1 MDIDSLNGTSG
12 FAAVRVRLAL
22 RLVLAW
28 TAVSIGLPLTAQDLE
43 SQAAADL
50 LFGEAIE
57 VRVVNLEVVVENRG
71 GERVTGLSR
80 DDFRLL
86 VDGQEVD
93 IEYFTEVSGKRVV
106 PQVASEVPPAV
117 GGGEAVA
124 TNYVLFIDDD
134 HTHVTFRRPVLLG
147 FLERLAELPAGDQ
160 VAIVAQSGRRLEI
173 VTPFTTDREATRTAL
188 GEFDKGGRF
197 TGFLRARRRQMLADV
212 RGSSGSG
219 DAASSREV
227 VSSASIRG
235 AIDSEQA
242 GRDPY
247 SGTRFW
253 DPSARWFGG
262 DASIMSP
269 VGFGGVRSFGLAGL
283 SSPEMRYR
291 DLQFS
296 IDAVVSTMRALDP
309 PDGRKVF
316 LLLAGA
322 WPSGDFGLAGKGSGK
337 SMDLHL
343 LDGLIDT
350 ANLLGYTVYP
360 VDQQGGPMGS
370 LGANLRYMA
379 RGTGGKAFTAGSN
392 VKALE
397 IVNADTSD
405 YYWLGFVPRY
415 RGDDRGHDILVE
427 VKQPRLRVRSRRGY
441 FDLSRRAEADGEA
454 LRELLFP
461 AEAKPGGG
469 SLLVEIGEV
478 ERAKWRRMNVPIS
491 VYLPIGRFPVLP
503 YDGRFV
509 QELEVRLAAVD
520 GVGRRSGVAMQRL
533 RLGGSSRPA
542 AEEVILF
549 RTSLSLR
556 RLPHDLVITVHDP
569 LSQSTASALTR
580 VTP

>member
-1 MDIDSLNGTSG
+1 M
-12 FAAVRVRLAL
+12 
-22 RLVLAW
+22 
-28 TAVSIGLPLTAQDLE
+28 SIGLPLTAQDLE
-43 SQAAADL
+43 LQAAADL
-50 LFGEAIE
+50 VFGEAIE

-93 IEYFTEVSGKRVV
+93 IEYFTEVLGKRVV
-106 PQVASEVPPAV
+106 PQVASEVPPAL

-147 FLERLAELPAGDQ
+147 FLERLVELPAGDQ

-173 VTPFTTDREATRTAL
+173 VTPFTTDREATRAAL
-188 GEFDKGGRF
+188 REFDKGGRF

-212 RGSSGSG
+212 AGSSGSG

-227 VSSASIRG
+227 VSPASIRG
-235 AIDSEQA
+235 VIDSEQA
-242 GRDPY
+242 GRNLY
-247 SGTRFW
+247 SGNRFW

-262 DASIMSP
+262 DASIMRP
-269 VGFGGVRSFGLAGL
+269 VGLGGVRSFGLAGL

-296 IDAVVSTMRALDP
+296 VDAVVSTMRALDP
-309 PDGRKVF
+309 PGGRKVF

-322 WPSGDFGLAGKGSGK
+322 WPSGDFGRAGSGSGK
-337 SMDLHL
+337 SADLQL

-379 RGTGGKAFTAGSN
+379 RGTGGKAFMAGSN

-397 IVNADTSD
+397 VVNADTSD

-415 RGDDRGHDILVE
+415 RRDDRGHDVLVE

-441 FDLSRRAEADGEA
+441 LDLSRRAEADGEA

-461 AEAKPGGG
+461 EEAKPGGG
-469 SLLVEIGEV
+469 PLLVEIGEV
-478 ERAKWRRMNVPIS
+478 GRAKWRRMNVPIS

-520 GVGRRSGVAMQRL
+520 GLGRRSGVAMQRL
-533 RLGGSSRPA
+533 SLGGSSRPA

-569 LSQSTASALTR
+569 LSQSTASSLTR